1 MTIKHEFSPGDCVAL
16 RSPPYNAPRD
26 GYRIVR
32 LLPENAQGKLQYR
45 VRHDAIAGER
55 MLAEDDLA
63 ASTDKR
69 KGLFS

>member
-1 MTIKHEFSPGDCVAL
+1 MISKHEFAAGDRVAL

-45 VRHDAIAGER
+45 IRHDAIVGER
-55 MLAEDDLA
+55 MMAEDDLA
-63 ASTDKR
+63 ASTDKN
-69 KGLFS
+69 GPFS